1 MRVTVIIDSKIPP
14 DHISYDTYSI
24 AIFKVEI
31 YILRFKAICRQHT
44 VKQRLIVR
52 RLDIAVVQAMA
63 MGIGKGKIINRII
76 FIFLDTKIATRC
88 PIIRAS

>member
-1 MRVTVIIDSKIPP
+1 MEDYAVDRSNLVGKCLLRVTVIIDSKIPP

-63 MGIGKGKIINRII
+63 MGIGKRK
-76 FIFLDTKIATRC
+76 DY
-88 PIIRAS
+88 

>member
-14 DHISYDTYSI
+14 NHISNNADTISI
-24 AIFKVEI
+24 LKIKI
-31 YILRFKAICRQHT
+31 NIPRFKAICRQHT

-76 FIFLDTKIATRC
+76 FVFLDA
-88 PIIRAS
+88 